1 MPSPFAFLN
10 DEHEAAHY
18 NCLRDIEELDFQQIA
33 IDALQD
39 EGFADGAWAFV
50 SENDLNDVIDTHIRR
65 LQDEF
70 IAPGGPAHQSWT
82 RVRNATNPEHLQ
94 GIEDNNL
101 DLDTFEEIYATI
113 QERLREEVINELTQE
128 FWRGI
133 EKKLDDLRPVALA
146 YDGCHKIYC
155 LVDDRVLEHDTWQDW
170 RRASEDD
177 TSSVSFL
184 FVDDLSAKE
193 QMEILQGW
201 YYSSC
206 HLAFVYAISSNSPDH
221 SDNPAADR
229 PTLRWGPDLQ
239 YTTLI
244 EQTP

>member
-1 MPSPFAFLN
+1 MSHPSFTFLN
-10 DEHEAAHY
+10 NEHQAAHY
-18 NCLRDIEELDFQQIA
+18 NCLQTIEGLDFQSIA

-39 EGFADGAWAFV
+39 EDFEDGAWAFV
-50 SENDLNDVIDTHIRR
+50 SENDLNDAIDAHIRR
-65 LQDEF
+65 LQSKF

-101 DLDTFEEIYATI
+101 DLDTFEEIYSSL
-113 QERLREEVINELTQE
+113 QERLREEVINELEQE

-155 LVDDRVLEHDTWQDW
+155 LADDRVLEHNTWQDW

-177 TSSVSFL
+177 TSPVSFL
-184 FVDDLSAKE
+184 FVDDLNAKE

-201 YYSSC
+201 YYSSR
-206 HLAFVYAISSNSPDH
+206 HLAFADIISSNSSDG
-221 SDNPAADR
+221 SDNPADG
-229 PTLRWGPDLQ
+229 LR

-244 EQTP
+244 ERED

>member
-1 MPSPFAFLN
+1 MSHPSFTFLN

-18 NCLRDIEELDFQQIA
+18 DCLRDIYEVEFQQIA

-39 EGFADGAWAFV
+39 EHFEDGAWAFA
-50 SENDLNDVIDTHIRR
+50 SESDVNDAIDAHIRR
-65 LQDEF
+65 LQSEF

-82 RVRNATNPEHLQ
+82 RVRNATNPEHPQ

-101 DLDTFEEIYATI
+101 DLDTFEEIYAVI

-128 FWRGI
+128 FWRDI
-133 EKKLDDLRPVALA
+133 ENKLDDLRPIALA
-146 YDGCHKIYC
+146 YDGSHKIYC
-155 LVDDRVLEHDTWQDW
+155 LADDRVLEHDTWQDW

-177 TSSVSFL
+177 TSPVSFL

-201 YYSSC
+201 YYSSDY
-206 HLAFVYAISSNSPDH
+206 LAFADIISSNSPDGF
-221 SDNPAADR
+221 DNPAADG
-229 PTLRWGPDLQ
+229 LW
-239 YTTLI
+239 YTVLI
-244 EQTP
+244 DQAL